1 MNRLVARIP
10 LIALAVMLS
19 LVTVSP
25 LAGQQAPAAGQQLIL
40 SGDLVYFFGQGQ
52 PNNCFMS
59 NRYKRGEPVGFR
71 MTAINPATGKR
82 DRATKVVVHLT
93 YGGKTVDVPMRDR
106 QTDQQPEREFFVA
119 KWVVPDDAPV
129 GVVRYTVTATDP
141 QGRTGEW
148 KPFDVPASQLTIIE

>member
-1 MNRLVARIP
+1 MKSLYARMPGIV
-10 LIALAVMLS
+10 LGVVLAVL
-19 LVTVSP
+19 TVSP
-25 LAGQQAPAAGQQLIL
+25 TSGQQAPAAGQQLVL
-40 SGDLVYFFGQGQ
+40 SGDLVYFFGQGR

-82 DRATKVVVHLT
+82 DRATKLVVHLT

-106 QTDQQPEREFFVA
+106 QTEQQPEREFFVA
-119 KWVVPDDAPV
+119 KWTVPEDAPP

-148 KPFDVPASQLTIIE
+148 KPFDVAASQLTIIE

>member
-1 MNRLVARIP
+1 MSSLLARMP
-10 LIALAVMLS
+10 GLALAIVLA
-19 LVTVSP
+19 LLTVSP
-25 LAGQQAPAAGQQLIL
+25 TAGQQAPAGGQQLVL
-40 SGDLVYFFGQGQ
+40 SGDLVYFFGQGR

-82 DRATKVVVHLT
+82 DRATKLVVHLT

-119 KWVVPDDAPV
+119 KWIVPEDAPL
-129 GVVRYTVTATDP
+129 GAVRYTVTATDP

-148 KPFDVPASQLTIIE
+148 KPFEVAASQLTIIE

>member
-1 MNRLVARIP
+1 MNSLYTRMPGLV
-10 LIALAVMLS
+10 LGVVLAVLS
-19 LVTVSP
+19 VSP
-25 LAGQQAPAAGQQLIL
+25 TSGQQAPAAGQQLIL
-40 SGDLVYFFGQGQ
+40 SGDLVYFFGQGR

-82 DRATKVVVHLT
+82 DRATKMVVHLT

-106 QTDQQPEREFFVA
+106 QTEQQPEREFFVA
-119 KWVVPDDAPV
+119 KWTVPEDAPL
-129 GVVRYTVTATDP
+129 GAVRYTVTATDP

-148 KPFDVPASQLTIIE
+148 KPFDVAASQLTIIE

>member
-1 MNRLVARIP
+1 MSSLLARMP
-10 LIALAVMLS
+10 GLALAIVLA
-19 LVTVSP
+19 LLTVSP
-25 LAGQQAPAAGQQLIL
+25 TAGQQAPAGGQQLVL
-40 SGDLVYFFGQGQ
+40 SGDLVYFFGQGR

-82 DRATKVVVHLT
+82 DRATKLVVHLT

-119 KWVVPDDAPV
+119 KWIVPDDAPL
-129 GVVRYTVTATDP
+129 GAVRYTVTATDP

-148 KPFDVPASQLTIIE
+148 KPFEVAASQLTIIE